1 MPGKIMTALTRIEA
15 DNLWSTGRLLDAK
28 RIYSDLIASSPYM
41 TLNTRANLEARIKL
55 LQKEIDRPVSDGN
68 AGDIARDIDDAIKK
82 LQQALAKDRSIEDLR
97 KSAKNFFGKGL
108 YADALECL
116 KALVRQNA
124 ADEFCVRTTAESI
137 IRQYSIEDIPV
148 AVDLFLV
155 EAFHNAEKAAL
166 FKMMLADKMD
176 QIGYA
181 GQSRVLQRHDDRFT
195 TY

>member
-15 DNLWSTGRLLDAK
+15 DNLWSKGRLLDAK
-28 RIYSDLIASSPYM
+28 CIYSDLIASSPHM

-68 AGDIARDIDDAIKK
+68 TRDIDDAIKK

-97 KSAKNFFGKGL
+97 KRAKTFFGKGL

-124 ADEFCVRTTAESI
+124 ADEFCVRATVECIT
-137 IRQYSIEDIPV
+137 RQHTIEDIPV

-166 FKMMLADKMD
+166 FKIMLAEKMD

-181 GQSRVLQRHDDRFT
+181 SQSKVLQRHADRFT

>member
-15 DNLWSTGRLLDAK
+15 DNLWSKGRLLDAK

-55 LQKEIDRPVSDGN
+55 LQEEICRPVSEVN

-82 LQQALAKDRSIEDLR
+82 LQKALAKDRSIEDLR
-97 KSAKNFFGKGL
+97 KAAKTFYSRGL

-124 ADEFCVRTTAESI
+124 ADEFCVRATAECI
-137 IRQYSIEDIPV
+137 TRQHTIDDIPV

-166 FKMMLADKMD
+166 FKMMLAEKMD

-181 GQSRVLQRHDDRFT
+181 SQSKVLQRHDDRFT

>member
-15 DNLWSTGRLLDAK
+15 DNLWSKGRLLDAK
-28 RIYSDLIASSPYM
+28 RIYSDLIASSPHM
-41 TLNTRANLEARIKL
+41 TLNTRANLETRIRL
-55 LQKEIDRPVSDGN
+55 LQAEIDRPVSDTN
-68 AGDIARDIDDAIKK
+68 AGDIARDIDEAIKK
-82 LQQALAKDRSIEDLR
+82 LQKALAKDRSIEDLR
-97 KSAKNFFGKGL
+97 KGAKTFFSKGL

-116 KALVRQNA
+116 KGLVRQNA
-124 ADEFCVRTTAESI
+124 ADEFCVRATAECI
-137 IRQYSIEDIPV
+137 TRQHTIEDIPV

-166 FKMMLADKMD
+166 FKMMLAEKMD

-181 GQSRVLQRHDDRFT
+181 SQSKVLQHHADRFI

>member
-15 DNLWSTGRLLDAK
+15 DNLWSKGRLLDAK

-55 LQKEIDRPVSDGN
+55 LQKEIDRPASDEN
-68 AGDIARDIDDAIKK
+68 IGDMDEAIKK
-82 LQQALAKDRSIEDLR
+82 LQAALAKDRSIEDLQKR
-97 KSAKNFFGKGL
+97 AKTFYDKGL

-124 ADEFCVRTTAESI
+124 ADVICVRATAECI
-137 IRQYSIEDIPV
+137 TRQYTIEDIPV

-166 FKMMLADKMD
+166 FKMMLAEQMD

-181 GQSRVLQRHDDRFT
+181 SQSKALQRHDDRFT

>member
-15 DNLWSTGRLLDAK
+15 DNLWSKGRLLDAK
-28 RIYSDLIASSPYM
+28 RIYSDLVAASPYM

-55 LQKEIDRPVSDGN
+55 LQNEIDRPVSDAN
-68 AGDIARDIDDAIKK
+68 ARDIDDAIKK

-97 KSAKNFFGKGL
+97 KGAKTFYSKGL

-124 ADEFCVRTTAESI
+124 ADEFCVRATAECI
-137 IRQYSIEDIPV
+137 TRHHTIEDIPV

-166 FKMMLADKMD
+166 FKMMLAEKMD

-181 GQSRVLQRHDDRFT
+181 SQSKVLQHHHDRFT

>member
-15 DNLWSTGRLLDAK
+15 DNLWSKGRLLDAK
-28 RIYSDLIASSPYM
+28 RIYSDLIAASPYM

-55 LQKEIDRPVSDGN
+55 LQNEIDRPVSDAN
-68 AGDIARDIDDAIKK
+68 ARDIDDAIKK

-97 KSAKNFFGKGL
+97 KGAKTFYSKGL

-124 ADEFCVRTTAESI
+124 ADEFCVRATAECI
-137 IRQYSIEDIPV
+137 TRHHTIEDIPV

-166 FKMMLADKMD
+166 FKMMLAEKMD

-181 GQSRVLQRHDDRFT
+181 SQSKVLQHHHDRFT

>member
-15 DNLWSTGRLLDAK
+15 DNLWSKGRLQDAMH
-28 RIYSDLIASSPYM
+28 IYSDLIASSPHM
-41 TLNTRANLEARIKL
+41 TLNTRANLETRIKL
-55 LQKEIDRPVSDGN
+55 LKEEIDRPASN
-68 AGDIARDIDDAIKK
+68 KNARDIDDAIKK
-82 LQQALAKDRSIEDLR
+82 LQKALAKDRSIEDLR
-97 KSAKNFFGKGL
+97 KGAKTFYRKGL

-124 ADEFCVRTTAESI
+124 ADEFCVRATAVCI
-137 IRQYSIEDIPV
+137 TKQHTIEDLPV

-166 FKMMLADKMD
+166 FKMMLAEKMD

-181 GQSRVLQRHDDRFT
+181 SQSKVLQRHNDRFT